1 MTTGRWSGLVIL
13 LALLGEARSQEVWRH
28 MDGEGR
34 VRYADRPF
42 AGAVRLQAPA
52 VQRWLG
58 ASGADA
64 ELPAAQDA
72 SASQPAPSRPVPVLE
87 GPVPALEVAYP
98 ADGDTVWG
106 AGGELEVRLIV
117 TGAVEDDARISIRL
131 DGAEVSWQGEPP
143 VLQLKE
149 VWRGERRLQARLL
162 NAQGRELAASEEVR
176 FFKREPAISSTLGN

>member
-52 VQRWLG
+52 VPRWLG
-58 ASGADA
+58 ASVADA

-72 SASQPAPSRPVPVLE
+72 SASQPVASRPL
-87 GPVPALEVAYP
+87 PALEVAYP

-117 TGAVEDDARISIRL
+117 TGAVEDDVRISIRL

-143 VLQLKE
+143 VLQLNE

-162 NAQGRELAASEEVR
+162 DAQGRELAASEEVR